1 VRLKV
6 NPRPT
11 TVRPLPN
18 HELEIKFSNGESRVF
33 NMKPYLEFGV
43 FRELKNVSYFNQA
56 QVQHDT
62 VTWPNEQDVCPDTLY
77 EEGKPLGRNG
87 AA

>member
-1 VRLKV
+1 
-6 NPRPT
+6 
-11 TVRPLPN
+11 
-18 HELEIKFSNGESRVF
+18 
-33 NMKPYLEFGV
+33 MKPYLEFGV
-43 FRELKNVSYFNQA
+43 FRELKAISYFNQA

-77 EEGKPLGRNG
+77 EDGKPVGRNG